1 MGPDGTGKDSQ
12 TLSLQSRASFNVD
25 VMRHQEK
32 TFYSSQQTNF
42 IYFISLYVDLLL
54 DVCGGVKPTLKLC
67 ARVSYD
73 LRSSNVDPA
82 SQRKQCV

>member
-54 DVCGGVKPTLKLC
+54 DVCGGVKPTSKPEF
-67 ARVSYD
+67 Y
-73 LRSSNVDPA
+73 NI
-82 SQRKQCV
+82 